1 MKVGVV
7 GLGMMG
13 QHHARVYSQL
23 GCELVG
29 VVDANT
35 EKAKEIGERYS
46 TSYYSD
52 YTELIPQV
60 NAVSMG
66 LAQRHAQ

>member
-1 MKVGVV
+1 VTKVGVV

-23 GCELVG
+23 RCELVG
-29 VVDANT
+29 VVDT
-35 EKAKEIGERYS
+35 DIGRAKEIGERYR
-46 TSYYSD
+46 TRYYSD

-60 NAVSMG
+60 VF
-66 LAQRHAQ
+66 L